1 MSLKVEKLEHNM
13 ARLTIEAGAD
23 ELEKAINNSY
33 LKNRSKITI
42 PGFRKGKAPRN
53 LIEKMYG
60 KDVFIEEA
68 SRELMNDAYAKE
80 INENKDLEVVSR
92 PKGELVQCEAGKPFI
107 FTAEVALKPGVEL
120 GKYKGIKVT
129 KIDTAVTDEEV
140 EAEVDRER
148 EKNSRINPVEG
159 RAIKDKDIATI
170 DFEGFIDGEAFDGG
184 KGENHDL
191 EIGSHSFID
200 NFEEQLIGKNKDED
214 VEVNVTFPED
224 YHEKS
229 LAGKPAL
236 FKVHINNIKEKVMP
250 EADDEFAS
258 DVSEFSTLKEYK
270 ESIKERLQ
278 KNKEADA
285 RAKQEDEL
293 IKALIDDSNMDIPDA
308 MIDTQAEQ
316 MVENYAMNLQS
327 QGLSFDQ
334 YIKYTGMTYERMLDQ
349 MKDSAKS
356 NIESRLVLEAVAK
369 AENIEA
375 SEEEIEKELKD
386 TAARYRM
393 EVDKLKDMLTDD
405 DMDSMKKDIVIRKAA
420 DVLVDNAKETA
431 AKKTSS
437 KAKKADEPGVEDAE
451 AQKAEEKPKRKRTT
465 KKKTEA
471 EEE

>member
-13 ARLTIEAGAD
+13 ARLTIETGAD
-23 ELEKAINNSY
+23 ELEKAINNAY
-33 LKNRSKITI
+33 LKNKSRITV
-42 PGFRKGKAPRN
+42 PGFRKGKAPRK

-60 KDVFIEEA
+60 SDVFLDEA

-80 INENKDLEVVSR
+80 VSENKEIEVVSR
-92 PKGELVQCEAGKPFI
+92 PRGEVVQLEAGKPFI
-107 FTAEVALKPGVEL
+107 FTADVALKPEVEL

-129 KIDTAVTDEEV
+129 KIDTSVSDEEV

-148 EKNSRINPVEG
+148 DKNSRINDVEG
-159 RAIKDKDIATI
+159 RGIQDKDIATI

-184 KGENHDL
+184 KGEDHDL
-191 EIGSHSFID
+191 EIGSHSFIGD
-200 NFEEQLIGKNKDED
+200 FEEQLIGKNKDED

-236 FKVHINNIKEKVMP
+236 FKVHIKNIKEKVMP

-270 ESIKERLQ
+270 DSIKERLH

-285 RAKQEDEL
+285 KAKKEDEL
-293 IKALIDDSNMDIPDA
+293 IKALIADSNMDIPDA
-308 MIDTQAEQ
+308 MIETQAEQ

-327 QGLSFDQ
+327 QGLSFEQ
-334 YIKYTGMTYERMLDQ
+334 YMQYSGMTYETMIDQ
-349 MKDSAKS
+349 MKESAKS
-356 NIESRLVLEAVAK
+356 NIQTRLVLEAVAK
-369 AENIEA
+369 AENIEVTD
-375 SEEEIEKELKD
+375 EEIEQEIKD

-393 EVDKLKDMLTDD
+393 EPDKLKDMLN
-405 DMDSMKKDIVIRKAA
+405 DSDKETMTKDISIRKAA
-420 DVLVDNAKETA
+420 DLLVDNAKETA
-431 AKKTSS
+431 AKKTT
-437 KAKKADEPGVEDAE
+437 AKSGKADEPGVDAE
-451 AQKAEEKPKRKRTT
+451 EEEEKPKKKKAA